1 MYLLNRN
8 HTTLHVN
15 FRSHTQLDKRKIK
28 IAHKSLAIVQM
39 EFTQLRTKKRLE
51 EISSI
56 FREEYKIN

>member
-8 HTTLHVN
+8 HTKSREN
-15 FRSHTQLDKRKIK
+15 FRSHTQIDKRKNK
-28 IAHKSLAIVQM
+28 IAYKSLAIVQM

>member
-8 HTTLHVN
+8 HTN
-15 FRSHTQLDKRKIK
+15 HTQIDKRKNK
-28 IAHKSLAIVQM
+28 IAYKSLAIVQM